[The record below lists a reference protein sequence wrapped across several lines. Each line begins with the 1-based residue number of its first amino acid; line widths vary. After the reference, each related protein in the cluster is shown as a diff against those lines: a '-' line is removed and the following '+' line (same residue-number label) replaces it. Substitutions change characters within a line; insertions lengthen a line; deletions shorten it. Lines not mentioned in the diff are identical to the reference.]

1 VRKQIQRDKK
11 EFLKMDEESICSMK
25 HLRLKEDVL
34 LNQQNL
40 IFTQFKKNQMNTVH
54 SKHKKCTN
62 YTLTGYNT

>member
-1 VRKQIQRDKK
+1 
-11 EFLKMDEESICSMK
+11 MDEESICSMK